1 MKPSQFVRYLF
12 DLKRRIPL
20 RDCLGYHYFAD
31 IFVVL
36 ALFADINQFIFRS
49 IPFMGLIFETL
60 KFLAIAAFFTTWI
73 CSRRQSIIELLVE
86 CPLAKGN
93 VGWAVTIMYISSMA
107 FVFNSI
113 FYVAGGDNVISAIA
127 YSTMI
132 DGLMIV
138 YLGCQY
144 YILRK
149 CDSILEMAAEGMMH

>member
-20 RDCLGYHYFAD
+20 RDCLGYHYYAD
-31 IFVVL
+31 IFVVT
-36 ALFADINQFIFRS
+36 ALLSDINQFFLRS
-49 IPFMGLIFETL
+49 IPTMGLLLEVI
-60 KFLAIAAFFTTWI
+60 KFLSIAAFFTTWI
-73 CSRRQSIIELLVE
+73 CSNRQSIVELLVE

-93 VGWAVTIMYISSMA
+93 VGWAITVMYISSIA

-113 FYVAGGDNVISAIA
+113 LYVAGGDNVVSAIV
-127 YSTMI
+127 YSSII